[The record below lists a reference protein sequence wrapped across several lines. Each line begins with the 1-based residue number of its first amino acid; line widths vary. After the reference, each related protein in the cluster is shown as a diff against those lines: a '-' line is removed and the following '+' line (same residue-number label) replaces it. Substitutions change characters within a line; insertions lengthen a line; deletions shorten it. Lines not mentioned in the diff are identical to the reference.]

1 MIRRSILEWQSMPYG
16 DAPDEIPIWAA
27 DRLHQVAKASRLGG
41 EEGGRIVQLGRRALR
56 AGQVVGVLAAENCS
70 LEILPKIDAAGG
82 ESGDA
87 TLGHVRKRLVHMLA
101 VALDLDVQS
110 GAMSDH
116 DWQSNTLLEILIS
129 LFTRDLMDSVRQGMP
144 RRYVGIEDDLPALRG
159 KLDVV
164 RQFSLLAA
172 SPQRLACQFDELSS
186 DILLNRIM
194 KAAIDRLRRV
204 AIRPENQRRLAE
216 LALTYADV
224 SSIPVK
230 EIAWDTVK
238 LDRTNARWRSLL
250 SMARFL
256 LGDRHQT
263 TSMGGQQGIS
273 LLFEMNV
280 LFEQYVGRL
289 LRRALAGRPLNVH
302 LQGGRLYCLQDA
314 ETGRR
319 TFQTKPDILVK
330 RGKEVVHIIDTKW
343 KRVTTKVDDP
353 KRGVSQADVYQM
365 MAYGQIYSCGQ
376 LTLLYPHSAA
386 MGGDPGRL
394 STNIIG
400 TGTQELQMASVGLND
415 DRSVMQQLTVLTAG
429 VHD

>member
-1 MIRRSILEWQSMPYG
+1 MIRRSIFEWQSIPYG
-16 DAPDEIPIWAA
+16 DAPDEIPTWAA
-27 DRLHQVAKASRLGG
+27 DQLHSVAKASQLGG
-41 EEGGRIVQLGRRALR
+41 EESGRIVQLGRRALR
-56 AGQVVGVLAAENCS
+56 AGQVVGILAAENCS

-82 ESGDA
+82 KAEQTTQGQ
-87 TLGHVRKRLVHMLA
+87 VRKRLIHMLA

-110 GAMSDH
+110 GALSDH

-129 LFTRDLMDSVRQGMP
+129 LFTRDLIDAVRQGMP

-159 KLDVV
+159 KLDIV
-164 RQFSLLAA
+164 RQFSVLAA
-172 SPQRLACQFDELSS
+172 SPQRLACRYDELSS

-216 LALTYADV
+216 LALTYADI

-263 TSMGGQQGIS
+263 TSMGRQQGFS

-289 LRRALAGRPLNVH
+289 LRRALAGSPFSVH

-319 TFQTKPDILVK
+319 TFQTKPDILIK
-330 RGKEVVHIIDTKW
+330 RGKDVVHIVDTKW
-343 KRVTTKVDDP
+343 KRVTSNVDDP
-353 KRGVSQADVYQM
+353 KRGVLQADVYQM
-365 MAYGQIYSCGQ
+365 MAYGQIYSCDR
-376 LTLLYPHSAA
+376 LTLLYPHHGDVGAAAGMQSSNQIGDGPLQLRTATVA
-386 MGGDPGRL
+386 MGAHKAVVEQLAG
-394 STNIIG
+394 I
-400 TGTQELQMASVGLND
+400 VG
-415 DRSVMQQLTVLTAG
+415 G
-429 VHD
+429 